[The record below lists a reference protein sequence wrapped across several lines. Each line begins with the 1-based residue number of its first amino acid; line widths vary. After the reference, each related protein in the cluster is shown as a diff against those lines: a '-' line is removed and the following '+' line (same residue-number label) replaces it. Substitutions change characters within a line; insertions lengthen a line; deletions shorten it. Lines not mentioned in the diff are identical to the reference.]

1 MVWLVWFFILFG
13 YFGFSQPL
21 SYLGWKYKLHI
32 FLEAEICHLGSN
44 QKNKINQAVF
54 GWFSLVDFWFCLVGL
69 VFLNITA
76 VLGGNS
82 TYKKT
87 KIVHAIST
95 HKGKII
101 QEVLDLVGI
110 GLTKNNLGCSEL
122 NLALIV
128 RLTLSQPILV
138 KPFIRSSSR
147 LTVSA
152 LG

>member
-1 MVWLVWFFILFG
+1 M
-13 YFGFSQPL
+13 
-21 SYLGWKYKLHI
+21 
-32 FLEAEICHLGSN
+32 
-44 QKNKINQAVF
+44 
-54 GWFSLVDFWFCLVGL
+54 VDFWFCLVGL

-95 HKGKII
+95 YKGKII

-128 RLTLSQPILV
+128 RLTLLQLQPILV